1 MDLKQYFRK
10 IRQIEAT
17 LSEAFPL
24 VVSLETPDGGKPGLV
39 SEISRELAAK
49 LIVEGRA
56 VLASEEEKELYRE
69 QQVYAREAA
78 EKSELAK
85 RVQIAI
91 VSDRDLRNQ
100 IAAIGDAPSKA
111 GK

>member
-24 VVSLETPDGGKPGLV
+24 VVSLETADGGKPGLV
-39 SEISRELAAK
+39 TEISREQAAK
-49 LIVEGRA
+49 MIVEGRA
-56 VLASEEEKELYRE
+56 ALASEEEKEFYRVR
-69 QQVYAREAA
+69 QAYARDAA
-78 EKSELAK
+78 EQSELA
-85 RVQIAI
+85 RHVQIAI
-91 VSDRDLRNQ
+91 VSDRDLKHQ
-100 IAAIGDAPSKA
+100 ITTKIDAPSKT